1 MKLLEGLQQEP
12 ITHLDL
18 SYYCSAPAGALVK
31 DVVEELRSN
40 KRNCSIIL
48 KDGRLVGIFTDRD
61 VLRRIVDRPELWE
74 HAVDEVM
81 TTNVLTIDESA
92 TAAEA
97 MSLMDQHHFRNVPV
111 VRANGEL
118 VGNFTHYSVV
128 KFLADTFPTE
138 IYNRAPDH
146 TRFARRQHG
155 G

>member
-1 MKLLEGLQQEP
+1 MNLFEGLQQEP

-18 SYYCSAPAGALVK
+18 SYYCTSPIGTPVE
-31 DVVEELRSN
+31 DVVEQLRSS
-40 KRNCSIIL
+40 KRNCSLIL
-48 KDGRLVGIFTDRD
+48 HEGKLMGIFTDRD
-61 VLRRIVDRPELWE
+61 VLRKVVDRPELWE
-74 HAVDEVM
+74 QAIDQVM
-81 TTNVLTIDESA
+81 TRDVLTIAEGA

-97 MSLMDQHHFRNVPV
+97 MTIMDRHHFRNVPV
-111 VRANGEL
+111 VRDNGEV

-146 TRFARRQHG
+146 TRVARKQHG